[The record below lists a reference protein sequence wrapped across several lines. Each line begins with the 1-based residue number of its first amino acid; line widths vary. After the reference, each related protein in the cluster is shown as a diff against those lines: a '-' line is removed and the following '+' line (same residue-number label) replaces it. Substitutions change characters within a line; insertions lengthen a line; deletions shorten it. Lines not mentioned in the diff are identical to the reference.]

1 MLDLDK
7 FKLVNDSFGHLYGD
21 RVLVWTA
28 EIIRSTLRSTD
39 VAARY
44 GGDEFA
50 ILLPETSADAARS
63 AADRIRAAFAEATHV
78 GEGGEEIDVS
88 MSVGAATYPADGRSA
103 TELIAFADAALYR
116 DKRGQATGSSVPG
129 GAQMRALPKALSA

>member
-28 EIIRSTLRSTD
+28 EIIRSTLRLTD
-39 VAARY
+39 VPARY

-50 ILLPETSADAARS
+50 ILLPETSADAARN
-63 AADRIRAAFAEATHV
+63 AADRIRAAFVKAAHI
-78 GEGGEEIDVS
+78 GQAGEEIDVS
-88 MSVGAATYPADGRSA
+88 VSIGAATFPADGRTA
-103 TELIAFADAALYR
+103 TELIAVADAALYR
-116 DKRGQATGSSVPG
+116 DKRGGASASSLPG
-129 GAQMRALPKALSA
+129 DVRERPLPKALSA